1 MLRDVLE
8 ILATTPE
15 KVRREI
21 ASMSPRGLRA
31 CPAPGKWSVQL
42 VLAHLED
49 VEEVGMRQRVQAM
62 VTSDRPTLAA
72 FDQEARVHDMHYDRK
87 DPRRTLA
94 SWAKQRR
101 TNLRWLRR
109 LRPAQFKRRGVHE
122 KVGEISV
129 EELVTEWA
137 FHDLGHLKQILEI
150 KRYALY
156 PRMGNMQA
164 FYPLA

>member
-1 MLRDVLE
+1 MLKDVLE

-21 ASMSPRGLRA
+21 ASLSPRGLKA
-31 CPAPGKWSVQL
+31 MPAPGKWSVQV

-49 VEEVGMRQRVQAM
+49 VEEVGMRQRVEAM
-62 VTSDRPTLAA
+62 VTSDRPTLAG
-72 FDQEARVHDMHYDRK
+72 FDQEARVEEMHYDRK
-87 DPRRTLA
+87 DPRRTLE

-101 TNLRWLRR
+101 ANIRWLRR
-109 LRPAQFKRRGVHE
+109 LKPAQFKRRGLHE

-164 FYPLA
+164 FYQLA

>member
-1 MLRDVLE
+1 MLEDVFE

-21 ASMSPRGLRA
+21 ASMSPRELQA
-31 CPAPGKWSVQL
+31 LPAPGKWSVQL

-49 VEEVGMRQRVQAM
+49 VEEVGMRQRVEAM
-62 VTSDRPTLAA
+62 VKTDRPTLAA
-72 FDQEARVHDMHYDRK
+72 FDQEARVTEMRYERK
-87 DPRRTLA
+87 DPRRALA
-94 SWAKQRR
+94 SWERQRR
-101 TNLRWLRR
+101 ANLRWLRK
-109 LRPAQFKRRGVHE
+109 LKPADFKHRGMHE

-129 EELVTEWA
+129 EEMVTEWA

-156 PRMGNMQA
+156 PRMGNMQK
-164 FYPLA
+164 FYQLT

>member
-1 MLRDVLE
+1 MLKDVLE
-8 ILATTPE
+8 VLATTPE

-21 ASMSPRGLRA
+21 ASMSPRELKA
-31 CPAPGKWSVQL
+31 SPAPGKWSVQL
-42 VLAHLED
+42 VLAHLAD
-49 VEEVGMRQRVQAM
+49 VEEVGMRQRIEAM

-72 FDQEARVHDMHYDRK
+72 FDQEARVHEMHYDHK

-94 SWAKQRR
+94 SWTKQRR
-101 TNLRWLRR
+101 ANVRRLRR
-109 LRPAQFKRRGVHE
+109 LKPAQFKRRGLHE

-164 FYPLA
+164 FYQLG

>member
-1 MLRDVLE
+1 MLSDVLE

-21 ASMSPRGLRA
+21 ASMSPRELRA
-31 CPAPGKWSVQL
+31 RPAPGKWSVQL

-62 VTSDRPTLAA
+62 VTSDRPTLPA
-72 FDQEARVHDMHYDRK
+72 FDQEARVNNMHYDRK
-87 DPRRTLA
+87 DPRRTLT

-109 LRPAQFKRRGVHE
+109 LRPAQFKRRGLHE

-156 PRMGNMQA
+156 PRMGSMQA
-164 FYPLA
+164 FYQLV

>member
-21 ASMSPRGLRA
+21 ASMSPRELKAR
-31 CPAPGKWSVQL
+31 PAPGKWSVQL

-49 VEEVGMRQRVQAM
+49 VEEVGMHERVEAM
-62 VTSDRPTLAA
+62 VTRDRPTLAA
-72 FDQEARVHDMHYDRK
+72 FDQETRVHEMRYDRK

-94 SWAKQRR
+94 SWGKQRR
-101 TNLRWLRR
+101 ANVRWLRR
-109 LRPAQFKRRGVHE
+109 FKPAQFKRRGVHE

-164 FYPLA
+164 FYQLT